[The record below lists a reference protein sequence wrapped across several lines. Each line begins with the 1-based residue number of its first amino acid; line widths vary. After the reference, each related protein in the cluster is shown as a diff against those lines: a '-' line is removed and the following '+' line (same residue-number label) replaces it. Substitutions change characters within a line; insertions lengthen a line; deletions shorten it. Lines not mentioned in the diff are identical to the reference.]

1 MNAAAQLRAIAARA
15 WRAVV
20 WYAREVSGEA
30 RYEHYVERFAREHP
44 GEEPL
49 SEGAR
54 AAAPQHQLLLL
65 VRATAPIRG
74 RA

>member
-15 WRAVV
+15 GRAVV

-49 SEGAR
+49 SERAYLRAR
-54 AAAPQHQLLLL
+54 EEHERLHPN
-65 VRATAPIRG
+65 TSCCC
-74 RA
+74 

>member
-15 WRAVV
+15 WRA
-20 WYAREVSGEA
+20 YAREVSGEA

-49 SEGAR
+49 SERAYLRAR
-54 AAAPQHQLLLL
+54 EEHERLHPN
-65 VRATAPIRG
+65 TSCCC
-74 RA
+74 

>member
-44 GEEPL
+44 GEPL

-65 VRATAPIRG
+65 VRATAPIRE

>member
-44 GEEPL
+44 G
-49 SEGAR
+49 
-54 AAAPQHQLLLL
+54 
-65 VRATAPIRG
+65 
-74 RA
+74 